1 MHRERT
7 YLMPLDTKLNSK
19 SVAATDPSPYRR
31 RRCGPRL
38 AVLAIAATAFA
49 GAIYGGILSRVDAE
63 ESLARRTAEAA
74 VPGVTIIHPAA
85 GAPQTEIALPGYTQA
100 YTDTPIY
107 ARTSGYL
114 KAWHFDIGAH
124 VRKGDLLAEID
135 TPEVDQQLNQA
146 KADLVNATA
155 NAKLAAVT
163 AWRFATLAKDQW
175 ASQQTADDRT
185 FAAAA
190 TNATVDADTAN
201 VKRLEQ
207 LQSYEKVDA
216 PFDGIITAR
225 NTDIGALINADANS
239 PSKELF
245 RLAAIDTLRV
255 YVAVPESYARAAQPG
270 AMASLNLDEFPGR
283 SFQGTLVRNA
293 NAIDLASRTL
303 LVEVDVANPNGLLPP
318 GAYTFVHLRLPGADG
333 TVTVPSDTL
342 LFRREGLQ
350 VAVVRDGRAQ
360 LVPVTIGRDYG
371 EKVEILAGLH
381 TTDNVIVNPSDSL
394 INGTA
399 VEVEDAK
406 QG

>member
-1 MHRERT
+1 
-7 YLMPLDTKLNSK
+7 MPLDATPKSK
-19 SVAATDPSPYRR
+19 SVAATDPSPNRR
-31 RRCGPRL
+31 PRRWPRL
-38 AVLAIAATAFA
+38 AALAIAATAVG

-63 ESLARRTAEAA
+63 ASLARTTSEAA
-74 VPGVTIIHPAA
+74 VPSVTIIHPTA
-85 GAPQTEIALPGYTQA
+85 GAPQNAIALPGYAQA
-100 YTDTPIY
+100 FTDTPIY

-124 VRKGDLLAEID
+124 VRKGDLLAEIE
-135 TPEVDQQLNQA
+135 TPEVDQQLDQA

-155 NAKLAAVT
+155 NARLAAVT
-163 AWRFATLAKDQW
+163 ARRFKRLAKDQW
-175 ASQQTADDRT
+175 ASQQVADDKT

-190 TNATVDADTAN
+190 TKATVKAATAN

-225 NTDIGALINADANS
+225 NTDIGALIDADANS
-239 PSKELF
+239 LSKELF
-245 RLAAIDTLRV
+245 HLAAIDTLRI
-255 YVAVPESYARAAQPG
+255 YVAVPEPYARAAQPG
-270 AMASLNLDEFPGR
+270 ATASVTLDEFPGR
-283 SFQGTLVRNA
+283 SFQGTLVRTA

-303 LVEVDVANPNGLLPP
+303 LVEVDVANPNGLLLP
-318 GAYTFVHLRLPGADG
+318 GAYTVVHLSLPGAGG

-350 VAVVRDGRAQ
+350 VAIVRDGRTQ

-371 EKVEILAGLH
+371 EKVEILTGLH
-381 TTDNVIVNPSDSL
+381 ATDNVIVDPSDSL
-394 INGTA
+394 ISGTA
-399 VEVEDAK
+399 VQVEDTK

>member
-1 MHRERT
+1 
-7 YLMPLDTKLNSK
+7 MPLDTKSE
-19 SVAATDPSPYRR
+19 SVAATDPSPDRR
-31 RRCGPRL
+31 RRLGPRL
-38 AVLAIAATAFA
+38 AALAIAASAVS
-49 GAIYGGILSRVDAE
+49 GAIYGGIRSRVDAE
-63 ESLARRTAEAA
+63 ASLARTTSEAA
-74 VPGVTIIHPAA
+74 VPSVTIVHPAT

-114 KAWHFDIGAH
+114 EAWHFDIGAH
-124 VRKGDLLAEID
+124 VRKGDLLAEIA

-155 NAKLAAVT
+155 NASLAAVT

-175 ASQQTADDRT
+175 ASRQTADDRT

-190 TNATVDADTAN
+190 AKATVDADTAN

-207 LQSYEKVDA
+207 LQSYEKVVA

-225 NTDIGALINADANS
+225 NTDVGALVDADANS

-245 RLAAIDTLRV
+245 HLAAINTLRIF
-255 YVAVPESYARAAQPG
+255 VAVPEPHARAAQPG
-270 AMASLNLDEFPGR
+270 TTASLTFDEFPGR

-293 NAIDLASRTL
+293 NAIDLSSRTL
-303 LVEVDVANPNGLLPP
+303 LVEVDVANPNGLLLP
-318 GAYTFVHLRLPGADG
+318 GAYTVVHLRLHKADG
-333 TVTVPSDTL
+333 AVTVPSDTL
-342 LFRREGLQ
+342 LFRREGPQ
-350 VAVVRDGRAQ
+350 VAIVRDGRTR

-371 EKVEILAGLH
+371 EKVEILVGLH
-381 TTDNVIVNPSDSL
+381 ATDNVIVDPSDSL
-394 INGTA
+394 TSGTA
-399 VEVEDAK
+399 VQVEDAK